1 HGAKAVLALADL
13 TRYLTLKE
21 LDELVQGVLNVV
33 GGIPVVYA
41 IDKIDLRDEVMILY
55 GDKEITEAS
64 RAFEG
69 PYFYTSAKTGETVEN
84 LFKRLGTMVLQR
96 EGIAVAS

>member
-1 HGAKAVLALADL
+1 
-13 TRYLTLKE
+13 
-21 LDELVQGVLNVV
+21 
-33 GGIPVVYA
+33 
-41 IDKIDLRDEVMILY
+41 MILY

-64 RAFEG
+64 RAFEA
-69 PYFYTSAKTGETVEN
+69 PYFYTSAKTGENVEN